1 MIDGFNRHIGSDLLP
16 LQLHFKIVE
25 NRYFILEEFEHQKL
39 VLRAAGDRDSRM
51 SVQWGWVPVMWCC
64 GGSIQES

>member
-39 VLRAAGDRDSRM
+39 VEMKCHTS
-51 SVQWGWVPVMWCC
+51 
-64 GGSIQES
+64 